1 MNRDAIT
8 NRIVETIFKARLLI
22 VLIFILITGFM
33 INSASNLRVDAG
45 FKKNIP
51 LKHEYMQTY
60 VKHEKQFGG
69 ANRVLISVHDSEGDI
84 FNPSFFRVLEY
95 VTDEL
100 SFINGVDKS
109 AMASIYTPN
118 TRYVEVTE
126 DGFEGGPVLP
136 SNFRLTEEG
145 LAVVRSNI
153 LKAGIVGRLVAND
166 FKSAMVT
173 AQLYEVD
180 PQTGEK
186 LNYQLVAQKLE
197 RIRQICQSSEKPV
210 ESFIGVDE
218 QENAN
223 KYQSRLENYKKI
235 RQYCQERGVKIQIIG
250 FAKMIGDV
258 ADGAKNVIFFFA
270 LAIFITAILVFLYS
284 KSIALTIWPLVCSLV
299 AVTWQLGL
307 LTAMGYG
314 IDPMSI
320 LVPFLIFA
328 IGVSHGVQMI
338 NGVGREIG
346 LGKTPLEAAKAACR
360 RLLIPG
366 GVALISDTL
375 GFSTLLL
382 IEIDIIK
389 ELAVTAS
396 IGVAVIILT
405 NLILLPVI
413 LSFTRVNKAY
423 AERIH
428 AQHERQDKIWRV
440 LSKFADR
447 RIASFIILGTIVIG
461 SLGYL
466 QSKQMKIGD
475 LKPGAPTLRQDAV
488 YNQDTAFI
496 VENYTIGVDI
506 ISIIVETEPESC
518 TNYDVMSRIDDFEWT
533 ITNVEGVQ
541 SAVSLA
547 TVAKLYNAAYN
558 EGSLYWRVLS
568 RNQSVLSQATGRIPT
583 TSGLLSSD
591 CQIMPILVFLEDHK
605 AETIDR
611 VVAAVKKY
619 ADQYNSETLQFKLAT
634 GAVGVMAATNE
645 EVKKALTPML
655 VWVYSAVILLCLIS
669 FRSIKATICV
679 IVPLIVVTFLAE
691 ALMTLLEIGLTTATL
706 PVFALGV
713 GVGVDYGIYIF
724 SRMMI
729 FLEETKRNVVEAY
742 FETLRVTGNAVVFTG
757 LTLAIGVSTW
767 IFSALQFQADMGIL
781 LTFMFLV
788 NMIGAIVL
796 LPALAAWLF
805 TRLPPE
811 TPREENS

>member
-8 NRIVETIFKARLLI
+8 NRIVDIIFKTRPLI
-22 VLIFILITGFM
+22 LLIFIFFTALM
-33 INSASNLRVDAG
+33 IKSASHLRVDAG

-84 FNPSFFRVLEY
+84 FNPSFFKVLEY

-126 DGFEGGPVLP
+126 EGFEGGPVLP
-136 SNFRLTEEG
+136 ANFSLSPEG

-153 LKAGIVGRLVAND
+153 LKAGIVGRLISND

-173 AQLYEVD
+173 AQLYELD

-186 LNYQLVAQKLE
+186 LNYQTVAQRLE
-197 RIRQICQSSEKPV
+197 RIRAICQTDKTI
-210 ESFIGVDE
+210 ESLMIVDE
-218 QENAN
+218 AENQS
-223 KYQSRLENYKKI
+223 KYQNRLNHYKKV
-235 RQYCQERGVKIQIIG
+235 RQYCQERDIKIQIIG

-258 ADGAKNVIFFFA
+258 ADGARNVIFFFG
-270 LAIFITAILVFLYS
+270 LAIFITAILVYLYS

-299 AVTWQLGL
+299 AVIWQLGL
-307 LTAMGYG
+307 LTELGYG

-346 LGKTPLEAAKAACR
+346 DGRTPIEAAKAACR

-389 ELAVTAS
+389 ELAITAS

-413 LSFTRVNKAY
+413 LSFTRVNKSY
-423 AERIH
+423 ADRIH
-428 AQHERQDKIWRV
+428 AQHERQDKIWRMLSRFANRRTAGYV
-440 LSKFADR
+440 L
-447 RIASFIILGTIVIG
+447 LGTLVIG
-461 SLGYL
+461 TAGYF
-466 QSKQMKIGD
+466 QAKQMKIGD

-488 YNQDTAFI
+488 YNLDTAFI

-518 TNYDVMSRIDDFEWT
+518 TNYEVMSRIDDFEWT

-591 CQIMPILVFLEDHK
+591 CQIMPVLVFLEDHK

-611 VVAAVKKY
+611 VVAEVKAYAAKY
-619 ADQYNSETLQFKLAT
+619 NNETLQFKLAT

-645 EVKKALTPML
+645 EVKNALTPML
-655 VWVYSAVILLCLIS
+655 IWVYSAVILLCLIS

-679 IVPLIVVTFLAE
+679 ILPLVIVTFLAE

-724 SRMMI
+724 SRMMV
-729 FLEETKRNVVEAY
+729 FLEETKGNVVESY
-742 FETLRVTGNAVVFTG
+742 FETLRATGNAVIFTG

-796 LPALAAWLF
+796 LPSLAAWLF
-805 TRLPPE
+805 TQLPSE
-811 TPREENS
+811 GDAK